1 MMTHYY
7 KNIQGWF
14 EQTAVYKMAVDKYN
28 DARFVE
34 VGCWKGRSTTYMGV
48 EIINSGKNITLD
60 CVDTFEGS
68 SEHGIVNKDK
78 LYTEFYNNV
87 EPVRNAIGKIHIM
100 KSVDAAKL
108 YADNSLDFVFID
120 ASHDYDNVSRDLAAW
135 WPKIKMNG
143 MIAGDD
149 YSDSVW
155 PGVVRGVNEFFGV
168 SHIPDT
174 HHRPHWYIIKK

>member
-1 MMTHYY
+1 MTHYY

-68 SEHGIVNKDK
+68 SLTALIHLRVQVNTV
-78 LYTEFYNNV
+78 L
-87 EPVRNAIGKIHIM
+87 
-100 KSVDAAKL
+100 
-108 YADNSLDFVFID
+108 
-120 ASHDYDNVSRDLAAW
+120 
-135 WPKIKMNG
+135 
-143 MIAGDD
+143 
-149 YSDSVW
+149 
-155 PGVVRGVNEFFGV
+155 
-168 SHIPDT
+168 
-174 HHRPHWYIIKK
+174 